1 MRRAQEGQTVK
12 RASDIVV
19 GCIALIVLSP
29 VLAATAVAV
38 RLNMGSPVIFRQRRV
53 GLGDKP
59 FDIFKFRTMRDGDGT
74 DEERLTTLGRI
85 LRSSSLDELP
95 ELLNVIRGEMSLVG
109 PRPLHVR
116 YLERYSPRQR
126 RRHDVRPGITG
137 LAQANGRNDL
147 DWNDRLELDV
157 VYVETATMRLDLRIL
172 LATVSAVVRREGI
185 SGGDTETMSEF
196 VGAGNGEA

>member
-1 MRRAQEGQTVK
+1 
-12 RASDIVV
+12 
-19 GCIALIVLSP
+19 
-29 VLAATAVAV
+29 
-38 RLNMGSPVIFRQRRV
+38 
-53 GLGDKP
+53 
-59 FDIFKFRTMRDGDGT
+59 
-74 DEERLTTLGRI
+74 
-85 LRSSSLDELP
+85 
-95 ELLNVIRGEMSLVG
+95 
-109 PRPLHVR
+109 
-116 YLERYSPRQR
+116 
-126 RRHDVRPGITG
+126 

>member
-1 MRRAQEGQTVK
+1 
-12 RASDIVV
+12 
-19 GCIALIVLSP
+19 
-29 VLAATAVAV
+29 
-38 RLNMGSPVIFRQRRV
+38 MGSPVIFRQRRV

-74 DEERLTTLGRI
+74 DEERLTKLGRI

-172 LATVSAVVRREGI
+172 LDTVSAVVRREGI

>member
-74 DEERLTTLGRI
+74 DEERLTKLGRI

-172 LATVSAVVRREGI
+172 LDTVSAVVRREGI

>member
-1 MRRAQEGQTVK
+1 MK
-12 RASDIVV
+12 RAFDIVV
-19 GCIALIVLSP
+19 GCFALIVLSP
-29 VLAATAVAV
+29 VLAAVAVAV
-38 RLNMGSPVIFRQRRV
+38 RMNMGSPVIFRQRRV

-59 FDIFKFRTMRDGDGT
+59 FDIFKFRTMRDGEGT
-74 DEERLTTLGRI
+74 DAERLTTLGRI
-85 LRSSSLDELP
+85 LRSTSLDELP
-95 ELLNVIRGEMSLVG
+95 ELLNVVRGEMSLVG

-157 VYVETATMRLDLRIL
+157 VYVETASMRLDLRIL
-172 LATVSAVVRREGI
+172 LDTVSAVVRREGI

-196 VGAGNGEA
+196 VGAGVGEARSD